1 MNYQGWANYGT
12 WCVNLWL
19 TNEEGSNNW
28 LKGLANSSETD
39 HQKVRQLKETI
50 EQLNP
55 LGDAGLFSDLLNAA
69 IGEVDWLEI
78 IQNHREEEMATDADL
93 DDSYEMIA

>member
-50 EQLNP
+50 EQLTP
-55 LGDAGLFSDLLNAA
+55 LGKA
-69 IGEVDWLEI
+69 WLEI
-78 IQNHREEEMATDADL
+78 INAHREEDEEEMEEVA
-93 DDSYEMIA
+93 